1 MNRVVNTNKEVR
13 FTVTIAWNSRGF
25 MGMCQKVFSLDHLC
39 DHNLKLEVKNTSK
52 KKSLKKLV
60 A

>member
-1 MNRVVNTNKEVR
+1 MNSVVNTNKEVR
-13 FTVTIAWNSRGF
+13 FTVTIALESEGGCVKKFGPHSWS
-25 MGMCQKVFSLDHLC
+25 SYH
-39 DHNLKLEVKNTSK
+39 HSLKLVVKNTSK